1 TGLIA
6 LFSIPGFTQQPPST
20 EITMDQTI
28 ELAKDTHFSLKNKT
42 LEIEQ
47 QQALKS
53 GTWEWGD
60 TEIFTSGEELKDGK
74 GIYTLVGVGQQNIDV
89 LGVSARK
96 KLKNS
101 LVHLAE
107 TNRDLAEL
115 ELEKMVSGAW
125 IDTFIA
131 KQKYLLLQ
139 RRDSIYARYESAA
152 KLKYEVEAISHL
164 AYREA
169 QKERMQVSLQKKQ
182 SFEDYQISKE
192 TLNLWFPMNSDF
204 EVSTDLILPEELD
217 FTDIDL
223 KQHPLN
229 KRMTNQREK
238 AEAEFR
244 VAKANY
250 LPKFDLEYGIQKLD
264 ENNGY
269 FSYQAGISLPL
280 FSGKTK
286 SE

>member
-1 TGLIA
+1 
-6 LFSIPGFTQQPPST
+6 
-20 EITMDQTI
+20 
-28 ELAKDTHFSLKNKT
+28 
-42 LEIEQ
+42 
-47 QQALKS
+47 
-53 GTWEWGD
+53 
-60 TEIFTSGEELKDGK
+60 
-74 GIYTLVGVGQQNIDV
+74 
-89 LGVSARK
+89 
-96 KLKNS
+96 
-101 LVHLAE
+101 
-107 TNRDLAEL
+107 
-115 ELEKMVSGAW
+115 
-125 IDTFIA
+125 
-131 KQKYLLLQ
+131 
-139 RRDSIYARYESAA
+139 YESAA
-152 KLKYEVEAISHL
+152 KLNYEVEAISHL

-192 TLNLWFPMNSDF
+192 NLNLWFPMNSDF

-250 LPKFDLEYGIQKLD
+250 LPKFNLEYGIQKLD

-286 SE
+286 SEKRIRQIELEKLEVQQEFHYREMISNSRNARKAYSKW